1 MSTFESTQS
10 VQVNLYDKTNT
21 WNHEL
26 EVMIELMC
34 TAPSAQEIPASLSQ
48 PGEPGEA
55 PEFEL
60 ETIALYTDEM
70 IPSSEA
76 IPEIIFRRFVGTEI
90 VEALIARATTEAIE
104 SGEF

>member
-10 VQVNLYDKTNT
+10 VEVVTADHS
-21 WNHEL
+21 HEL
-26 EVMIELMC
+26 SFIFELEC
-34 TAPSAQEIPASLSQ
+34 TNPSTREIPASLSQ

-60 ETIALYTDEM
+60 SQVRIDTNELLLDFGYLQNGIFYALVGEEIA
-70 IPSSEA
+70 
-76 IPEIIFRRFVGTEI
+76 
-90 VEALIARATTEAIE
+90 EALIARATTEAIE